1 MTNVYSL
8 NDADFPFEQ
17 LSLAT
22 PQGLQG
28 GAYLSKI
35 KINNNPLSFQNEPC
49 YTKNGIV
56 KTDKKIYCD
65 LIFDNDNES
74 LINFFSKLE
83 DTIKTLIF
91 EKRESWFHSD
101 MDIDT
106 IDYHWQSMFRTYQN
120 NKYLLRCF
128 VKKPKNSFQN
138 SNIYI
143 YDEHE
148 SPLTLEDITKD
159 KKIITIIKFVGLKFT
174 AHSFSIDIVLDQV
187 MVLDDYIEEKV
198 CLIKNTNK
206 KNYNVTSNHSN
217 KDAHSPEK
225 SITHTTEANETET
238 NETESNK
245 PEENETESN
254 KPEENETEAN
264 ETEVN
269 EPEENDTTN
278 EKSTNILQKDLE
290 GNYKE
295 SADSNVNLKISN
307 PKINNSIP
315 NNNEKNEL
323 SLAINKDN
331 NSTKLEESKK
341 YGLEL
346 DEINVED
353 IAIENNKD
361 SISLRP
367 PNEVYREI
375 LNEVR
380 KKAKEA
386 KQRAIE
392 AYLEVKR
399 IKTLYNIEENESSD
413 EEINSIISL

>member
-1 MTNVYSL
+1 
-8 NDADFPFEQ
+8 
-17 LSLAT
+17 
-22 PQGLQG
+22 
-28 GAYLSKI
+28 
-35 KINNNPLSFQNEPC
+35 
-49 YTKNGIV
+49 
-56 KTDKKIYCD
+56 
-65 LIFDNDNES
+65 
-74 LINFFSKLE
+74 
-83 DTIKTLIF
+83 
-91 EKRESWFHSD
+91 
-101 MDIDT
+101 
-106 IDYHWQSMFRTYQN
+106 
-120 NKYLLRCF
+120 
-128 VKKPKNSFQN
+128 
-138 SNIYI
+138 
-143 YDEHE
+143 
-148 SPLTLEDITKD
+148 
-159 KKIITIIKFVGLKFT
+159 
-174 AHSFSIDIVLDQV
+174 
-187 MVLDDYIEEKV
+187 
-198 CLIKNTNK
+198 
-206 KNYNVTSNHSN
+206 
-217 KDAHSPEK
+217 
-225 SITHTTEANETET
+225 
-238 NETESNK
+238 
-245 PEENETESN
+245 
-254 KPEENETEAN
+254 
-264 ETEVN
+264 
-269 EPEENDTTN
+269 
-278 EKSTNILQKDLE
+278 QKDLE

-341 YGLEL
+341 YGLDL